1 VPAYDAIVLGLGGM
15 GSATLYH
22 LARRGL
28 RVLGIERFDL
38 VHEYGS
44 SHGLTRIIRLAYW
57 ESPTYVALLRRAYE
71 LWRELEGRAGERLL
85 HITGS
90 IDAGPADGAIFQ
102 GALKSS
108 ELHGLAH
115 EVMNGDELHRRH
127 PGYRL
132 PKAIQ
137 CLYQPEGG
145 FLLPER
151 CDVAHVAQAMA
162 LGAEVRCREEVLD
175 WEVNGGSVRVRTSR
189 GSYEAGRLVVC
200 AGPWASKIV
209 PELAGLAV
217 PERQVLAWLQPT
229 RPDRFLPAAF
239 PVFNLEVEEG
249 RFYGF
254 PSALIPGFKFGKY
267 HHRGENVDPDTVNRN
282 PEPED
287 EALLRAFARR
297 YFPEGEGA
305 TLMLKVCM
313 FTNTPDRHFILDRHP
328 AHPEV
333 LIAAACSG
341 HGYKFCSVVGEV
353 MADLVQEGRS
363 RQDIGFFR
371 LGRF

>member
-1 VPAYDAIVLGLGGM
+1 M
-15 GSATLYH
+15 GSATLFH

-28 RVLGIERFDL
+28 RVLGLERFDL

-57 ESPTYVALLRRAYE
+57 EHPSYVALLRRAYE
-71 LWRELEGRAGERLL
+71 LWRELEGLAGERLL

-90 IDAGPADGAIFQ
+90 VDAGPEGGAIFD

-115 EVMNGDELHRRH
+115 EVMDGDEFHRRY

-132 PKAIQ
+132 PKEIR
-137 CLYQPEGG
+137 CLYQPDGG

-151 CDVAHVAQAMA
+151 CDVAHVEQALA

-175 WEVNGGSVRVRTSR
+175 WEADRGRVRVRTSR

-200 AGPWASKIV
+200 AGPWASKLV

-229 RPDRFLPAAF
+229 RPDRFRPAAF

-254 PSALIPGFKFGKY
+254 PSFLIPGFKLGKY
-267 HHRGENVDPDTVNRN
+267 HHRGENVDPDTVNRE
-282 PEPED
+282 PEPAD
-287 EALLRAFARR
+287 EELLRAFARR
-297 YFPEGEGA
+297 YFPEGEGP
-305 TLMLKVCM
+305 TLMLKACM

-328 AHPEV
+328 AHPEIS
-333 LIAAACSG
+333 IAAGFSG
-341 HGYKFCSVVGEV
+341 HGYKFCSVIGEV
-353 MADLVQEGRS
+353 MADLVQDERGRH
-363 RQDIGFFR
+363 DIGFFR
-371 LGRF
+371 LGRFAGPG